1 MLPSLLSVLSDQAS
15 QSVHLRQ
22 YNPGASQEF
31 LQSQSAVS
39 VRPTDDSE
47 PSFCASTS
55 ALVQVPASHV
65 PRLYPTPFPDSP
77 GRMQPLPPHLPPP
90 SGCPDSG
97 TPCRRAGESRTAYP
111 HPWFPSHL
119 RLPCLPTVEGLHL
132 TASRT
137 SSCRNHFCQAA
148 Q

>member
-1 MLPSLLSVLSDQAS
+1 MFPSLLSVLSDQAS

-22 YNPGASQEF
+22 YNPGASQGF
-31 LQSQSAVS
+31 LQLQSAVS

-55 ALVQVPASHV
+55 APVQVPASHV
-65 PRLYPTPFPDSP
+65 PRWYLTPYPDSP
-77 GRMQPLPPHLPPP
+77 GRMQPLLPHLLPP
-90 SGCPDSG
+90 SDCLDSG
-97 TPCRRAGESRTAYP
+97 TPYRRAGEYRTASP

-119 RLPCLPTVEGLHL
+119 RLPYLLTVEGLHL